1 MPRPLN
7 VKHRCVVKPTRTSA
21 LRSQL
26 RSKSAET
33 NFDEDFDFGHQEK
46 TIEPFSSSSR
56 NKASDYMTENSFER
70 NSDRVRS
77 LKNSSVKEI
86 NAKNKEKSLLSNVK
100 SKLSASLSSH
110 NLGSSNVSLSSS
122 SSNGLS
128 PSCASFS
135 RRLEVQSRIASL
147 WKRSKSSPNEK
158 TEKTLSKNSNK
169 TDLTRSVTARRYSLI
184 LLVYYL
190 LAFTKFICLFDLI

>member
-1 MPRPLN
+1 
-7 VKHRCVVKPTRTSA
+7 VKPTRTSA

-46 TIEPFSSSSR
+46 TIEPFSCSSR

-158 TEKTLSKNSNK
+158 TEKTEKTLSKNSNK